1 MASRYDNSIIFKTQQ
16 GKPYYESKRYPVI
29 PLSES
34 DIYVV
39 TTEGDRLDSIA
50 YQYYNDS
57 NLWWVIAFV
66 NSNVTR
72 GSMFPAP
79 GIQLRI
85 PTDLSNVMR
94 LYNQFN
100 QVR

>member
-1 MASRYDNSIIFKTQQ
+1 MASRYDNSITFKTQQ
-16 GKPYYESKRYPVI
+16 GKPYYESKRYPNI

-34 DIYVV
+34 DLYVI
-39 TTEGDRLDSIA
+39 TTVGDRLDNIA
-50 YQYYNDS
+50 YQYYRDS
-57 NLWWVIAFV
+57 NLWWIIAFV

-72 GSMFPAP
+72 GSMFPIP
-79 GIQLRI
+79 GTQLRI
-85 PTDLSNVMR
+85 PTDLSRVMR

>member
-1 MASRYDNSIIFKTQQ
+1 MSRYDNYTILKTSQ
-16 GKPYYESKRYPVI
+16 GKPYIKGKMYPNI

-34 DIYVV
+34 DIYVI
-39 TTEGDRLDSIA
+39 TTVGDRLDLIA
-50 YQYYNDS
+50 NQYYNDS
-57 NLWWVIAFV
+57 SLWWIIAFI

-72 GSMFPAP
+72 GSMFPSP
-79 GIQLRI
+79 GTQLRI
-85 PTDLSNVMR
+85 PTDINRVMR